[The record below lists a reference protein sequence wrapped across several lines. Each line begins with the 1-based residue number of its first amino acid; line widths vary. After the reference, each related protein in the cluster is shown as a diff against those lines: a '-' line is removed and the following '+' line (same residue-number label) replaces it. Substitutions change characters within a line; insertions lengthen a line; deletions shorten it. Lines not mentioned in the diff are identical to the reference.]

1 MQYKAHCVAK
11 GFHQRLGI
19 DFADTFSPVVK
30 PTTIR
35 ILLHLAATYGW
46 VLRQLDV
53 NNAIL
58 QGTLIEDV
66 FMQQPQGF
74 CDP

>member
-1 MQYKAHCVAK
+1 MRYKAHFVAK

-58 QGTLIEDV
+58 QGTLTEDV

>member
-1 MQYKAHCVAK
+1 M
-11 GFHQRLGI
+11 
-19 DFADTFSPVVK
+19 VK